1 MEPAMSHHEPGQN
14 CSCDEFHE
22 AQLKLS
28 RRGFIG
34 GVLALGGGILI
45 NEGGLEYALADTGSG
60 TALGDIVINLNMR
73 GGMDG
78 LLAVAPLGD
87 ASLRS
92 ARPTLALPDSA
103 LLPLD
108 GFFGMHPS
116 LAGLK
121 DLFDQKEL
129 SLIHAAGTPI
139 GTRSHFDDQLALEL
153 AAYDAP
159 TTVGGWQA
167 RLLANTGAAQVFSGV
182 AVGQNVP
189 ASLNSATQAVAFENK
204 DRVLLRNI
212 NIDRADQLAALRSL
226 HQDSGRLWSAAAR
239 SSIDASLQVEGV
251 TTISAVAYPNTTLGN
266 RFKLLAQLIKGG
278 LPIRTANID
287 FDGHLDVHAAAGS
300 LTGVMPDNFKNMAD
314 SIQAFKA
321 DLGPLWTK
329 TTVVTVTEFGRR
341 VAENAQ
347 AGLDHGW
354 GSVMFVMGGSVNGG
368 KIVAKW
374 PGLASNQLSEGDL
387 PVTTDYRSVLT
398 EVMTVRGGVS
408 AVAMKQIFPNF
419 APQTLGLFA

>member
-1 MEPAMSHHEPGQN
+1 MSHHELGQD
-14 CSCDEFHE
+14 CSFNEFHE
-22 AQLKLS
+22 AQLRLS

-34 GVLALGGGILI
+34 GVLALGGAILI
-45 NEGGLEYALADTGSG
+45 GEGTGLEYALADTGGSSG
-60 TALGDIVINLNMR
+60 AALGDIIINLNMR

-78 LLAVAPLGD
+78 LLAVAPLAD
-87 ASLRS
+87 SALRA
-92 ARPTLALPDSA
+92 ARPTLALNDSA

-121 DLFDQKEL
+121 ALFDAKEL
-129 SLIHAAGTPI
+129 SLVHAAGTPI

-153 AAYDAP
+153 AAYNAP
-159 TTVGGWQA
+159 TTVGGWQT
-167 RLLANTGAAQVFSGV
+167 RLLSNTGASQVFSGV

-189 ASLNSATQAVAFENK
+189 ASLNGALQAVAFESK
-204 DRVLLRNI
+204 QRVLLSNI

-226 HQDSGRLWSAAAR
+226 HQDSGRIWSASAL
-239 SSIDASLQVEGV
+239 SSIDASLEVEGV
-251 TTISAVAYPNTTLGN
+251 NIISAVTYPKTALGN
-266 RFKLLAQLIKGG
+266 RFQLLAELIKGG
-278 LPIRTANID
+278 LPIRTANVD

-300 LTGVMPDNFKNMAD
+300 LTGTMPDNFKNLSD
-314 SIQAFKA
+314 TILAFKA

-374 PGLASNQLSEGDL
+374 PGLSAGALSGGDL

-408 AVAMKQIFPNF
+408 ATAMKQIFPEF
-419 APQTLGLFA
+419 APQTLGLFV